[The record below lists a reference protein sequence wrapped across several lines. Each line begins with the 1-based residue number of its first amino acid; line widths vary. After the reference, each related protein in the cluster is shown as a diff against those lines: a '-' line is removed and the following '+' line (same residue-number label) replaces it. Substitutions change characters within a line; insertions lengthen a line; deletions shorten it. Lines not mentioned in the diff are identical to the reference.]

1 MEKVILAPIH
11 RRHAGGRGGAEP
23 KESPRAAFGA
33 RLPHP
38 AGGTAVGGGAL
49 SDVTCQILSDCTGKI
64 VETVESPQNIGAVGA
79 AVLVA
84 VGLGFIKNIEASK
97 ELIPAVKRFVPNK
110 ETKAAYDKNFTVYK
124 TLYKNNKE
132 AFAALNAQ

>member
-1 MEKVILAPIH
+1 M
-11 RRHAGGRGGAEP
+11 
-23 KESPRAAFGA
+23 
-33 RLPHP
+33 
-38 AGGTAVGGGAL
+38 
-49 SDVTCQILSDCTGKI
+49 
-64 VETVESPQNIGAVGA
+64 
-79 AVLVA
+79 LVA